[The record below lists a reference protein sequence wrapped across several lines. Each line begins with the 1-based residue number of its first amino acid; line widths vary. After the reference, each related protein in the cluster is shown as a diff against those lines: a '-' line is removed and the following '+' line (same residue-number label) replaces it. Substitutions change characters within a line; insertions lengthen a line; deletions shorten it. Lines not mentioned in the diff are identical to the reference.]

1 MGTAAREGRSRSP
14 ALFVFLSTSPP
25 LTLTM
30 KTTFQSSLTAAQ
42 AMRARAQETGAAAR
56 RELPRMTLHRKG
68 GTMNTRPII
77 LAIVIGAG
85 LLLPGT
91 TGCGEQG
98 TAGGDRIVL
107 PAPVTEGGMPLVEA
121 IAQRRSVRSYTD
133 EPLTREQISQIAWA
147 AQGITEPTRGFRAAP
162 SAGALY
168 PLEIYFVTGDG
179 VFHYLPQG
187 HALERLQAD
196 DRRMALA
203 QAASN
208 QRHVGEAAL
217 DIVIAA
223 VFERTERKYGERART
238 YVYMEA
244 GHVAQNVHLQAVA
257 LELASCPVGALR
269 EESVRE
275 VLGLPARQVP
285 MYIVTVGHAR

>member
-1 MGTAAREGRSRSP
+1 M
-14 ALFVFLSTSPP
+14 
-25 LTLTM
+25 
-30 KTTFQSSLTAAQ
+30 
-42 AMRARAQETGAAAR
+42 
-56 RELPRMTLHRKG
+56 
-68 GTMNTRPII
+68 
-77 LAIVIGAG
+77 
-85 LLLPGT
+85 LLPGT
-91 TGCGEQG
+91 IGCGQEG
-98 TAGGDRIVL
+98 TAGGDQIVL
-107 PAPVTEGGMPLVEA
+107 PAPTTEGGRSLVEA
-121 IAQRRSVRSYTD
+121 IAARRSVRSYTD
-133 EPLTREQISQIAWA
+133 KALTLEQISQLAWA
-147 AQGITEPTRGFRAAP
+147 AQGITEPRRGFRAAP

-168 PLEIYFVTGDG
+168 PLELYLLTKDG

-203 QAASN
+203 QAASD

-257 LELASCPVGALR
+257 LGLASCPVGALR
-269 EESVRE
+269 EKAVRE
-275 VLGLPARQVP
+275 VLRLPADHVP
-285 MYIVTVGHAR
+285 IYLVTVGHER